1 MQTLFCLL
9 PIIIIL
15 TLRLLINNNNDK
27 KNEEAM
33 KSYHAREQEA
43 RFARNKDISNIELF
57 VPDLT
62 GLPLHIQEGNKSA
75 FSTDTHTVDTNTGN
89 ANGVD
94 ADLTDSFSNSEA
106 HLEELVI
113 SSSKEPMLNLQS
125 MSNTDIKLE
134 YGVGN
139 FQTVSKY
146 DQNYLYFTSNVFQWG
161 KYLYDNKLFDDA
173 RVVLEYVLTLSDN
186 MSLAYTM
193 LGSIYLSQGE
203 IQLITELIH
212 KVETSDSLTGKS
224 TCNKLRN
231 LINNY

>member
-1 MQTLFCLL
+1 LQTLFCLL

-75 FSTDTHTVDTNTGN
+75 FSTDTDIVD
-89 ANGVD
+89 
-94 ADLTDSFSNSEA
+94 A

>member
-75 FSTDTHTVDTNTGN
+75 FSTDTDIV
-89 ANGVD
+89 
-94 ADLTDSFSNSEA
+94 EA

>member
-75 FSTDTHTVDTNTGN
+75 FSTDTDIVD
-89 ANGVD
+89 
-94 ADLTDSFSNSEA
+94 A